1 MNFHWH
7 VLTRYGLSLAGSNS
21 VMIWIHG
28 GGFIEGS
35 AIPYV
40 PSELVTE
47 NDVIV
52 VVIQYRLG
60 ILGFLS
66 SGDDVAPGNYGL
78 MDQTLAI
85 RWVKDNIRAFGGDPD
100 SMTIFGESAGAASV
114 GYQLLSPMSRGLFSR
129 AIFQSGTPLSRWAF
143 DRDPVK
149 DFYDLADK
157 TGCLGEMSWSNTI
170 YYTLAGGRQQ
180 AEHERVVA
188 CLRRVDWTKLQSF
201 MNPENLLSF
210 KWVSR
215 LLPCAVGVKT
225 VVWVSELLPRVV
237 GETQ

>member
-1 MNFHWH
+1 
-7 VLTRYGLSLAGSNS
+7 
-21 VMIWIHG
+21 MIWIHG
-28 GGFIEGS
+28 GGFTEGS
-35 AIPYV
+35 AISYV

-60 ILGFLS
+60 VLGFLS

-114 GYQLLSPMSRGLFSR
+114 GYQMLSPMSRGLFSR
-129 AIFQSGTPLSRWAF
+129 AILQSGTPLASWAL
-143 DRDPVK
+143 DKDPVK
-149 DFYDLADK
+149 DFYDLANK
-157 TGCLGEMSWSNTI
+157 TGCLGEMSWSSTI
-170 YYTLAGGRQQ
+170 YYKLAGGRQQ

>member
-1 MNFHWH
+1 MDCLRQ
-7 VLTRYGLSLAGSNS
+7 VLTHNGLSLEALTHYGLSLAGSKS

-28 GGFIEGS
+28 GGFTEGS

-52 VVIQYRLG
+52 VVIQYRLS

-188 CLRRVDWTKLQSF
+188 CLRRVDWTKLKAVSDSDDQMST
-201 MNPENLLSF
+201 
-210 KWVSR
+210 KWVSGA
-215 LLPCAVGVKT
+215 LAP
-225 VVWVSELLPRVV
+225 VV
-237 GETQ
+237 GGQRCW

>member
-1 MNFHWH
+1 MNFQWH
-7 VLTRYGLSLAGSNS
+7 VLTYYGLSLAGSNS

-28 GGFIEGS
+28 GGFTVGS
-35 AIPYV
+35 AIFYR

-60 ILGFLS
+60 VLGFLS

-114 GYQLLSPMSRGLFSR
+114 GYQVLSPMSRGLFSR
-129 AIFQSGTPLSRWAF
+129 AILQSGTPLTRWAF
-143 DRDPVK
+143 NEDPVK
-149 DFYDLADK
+149 DFYDLANK

-188 CLRRVDWTKLQSF
+188 CLRRLDWTKLKAVFDSDD
-201 MNPENLLSF
+201 PKSV
-210 KWVSR
+210 KWVSG
-215 LLPCAVGVKT
+215 A
-225 VVWVSELLPRVV
+225 
-237 GETQ
+237 